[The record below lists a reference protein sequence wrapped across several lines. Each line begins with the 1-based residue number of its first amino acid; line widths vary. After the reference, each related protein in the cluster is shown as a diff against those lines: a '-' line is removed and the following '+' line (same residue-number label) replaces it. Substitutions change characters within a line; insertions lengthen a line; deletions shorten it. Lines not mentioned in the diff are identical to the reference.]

1 MWQTLA
7 ENPEHVPLLVTP
19 PAAASKHQ
27 KPSATATTID
37 IPNNASNGNGLIVE
51 HSDQHRPLPLSP
63 VFLSNSSSAHVMRS
77 RLNQYKVS
85 GNNLVVNYDGD
96 NGTTAISTTKA
107 SSRTKK
113 KKKAVDI

>member
-19 PAAASKHQ
+19 PAAASKHH

-37 IPNNASNGNGLIVE
+37 IPNNVANGNGLIE

-63 VFLSNSSSAHVMRS
+63 VFLSSSSPAHVMRS
-77 RLNQYKVS
+77 RLNQYKVTGS
-85 GNNLVVNYDGD
+85 NLVVNYDGD
-96 NGTTAISTTKA
+96 NGTTAIITSKA
-107 SSRTKK
+107 SSKSKK

>member
-7 ENPEHVPLLVTP
+7 ENPEHVPLLVT

-37 IPNNASNGNGLIVE
+37 IPNNVSNGNGLIE

-63 VFLSNSSSAHVMRS
+63 VLLSSSSPAHVMRS

-85 GNNLVVNYDGD
+85 GSALVVNFDGD
-96 NGTTAISTTKA
+96 NGTTISTKKA
-107 SSRTKK
+107 SSKSKK